1 MSMFCSEVFGM
12 TDFYNKTSAELEA
25 RKAALQTNGDQPQLP
40 RLEED
45 VLTMPVRFER
55 WSDP

>member
-1 MSMFCSEVFGM
+1 M
-12 TDFYNKTSAELEA
+12 TDFYNKTRAELDA